1 MSKSGN
7 IKISA
12 IVIALTGIS
21 LLFGFAAPV
30 SINREYSFDERIKRQ
45 MVAVA
50 DTGDTLIYPIDPE
63 QDGGLY
69 LSTPTPMQKKFE
81 YDPETG
87 QYIVT
92 QKAGGRDIVP
102 PSYMTKEEYEN
113 YIFQK
118 QIRDNWKEKVSST
131 TGKENEDG
139 ILPTV
144 EVGGGVGDALEGV
157 FGSNTIDIRPQGSA
171 ELTFSGIF
179 QTIDNPAL
187 PEANRSTSTFNFD
200 ERLQIN
206 VTGKIGEK
214 LQLTTNFDTEAT
226 FSFENQMKLEYTGDE
241 DEIIQKIELGNVS
254 LPLNSSL
261 ITGSQGLFGV
271 KGQFKFGRL
280 TATAVFSEQKTE
292 RSTTRVEGGA
302 TLTDFTINADEYEAN
317 RHYFLGHYFR
327 ENYDRA
333 LAALPIINSGVNISK
348 IEVWVTNRNST
359 TSDVRNIVA
368 MQDLGEPNRI
378 YDDGIV
384 FQIPGNRSPSN
395 GANNL
400 YSLITGSSQIRDI
413 STSTDFLTGQGFT
426 EASSFTELENAKK
439 LSPNEYTFHPQLG
452 YISLNQSLNQDEVLA
467 VAYQYTLNGQTFQVG
482 EFSNDGVNAPQSLVV
497 KMLKSTITNV
507 KIPLWDLM
515 MKNVYSIG
523 AYQLNSQDFRLDIVY
538 ANDATG
544 TPINYIPEG
553 GNRIKNQILLRVMN
567 LDNLNV
573 NNDPQPDGFFDFVNG
588 LTVNSQNGRIYFP
601 VIEPFGSHLRTKFDD
616 PAIASKYVFQ
626 ELYDST
632 KFVAQQNAELNKF
645 RMIGEYKSS
654 SSSEIA
660 LGAFNIPKNSVT
672 VTSGGRQLTENVD
685 YTVDYN
691 LGRVTILNDALLS
704 SGTPID
710 ISVENNTLFNFQ
722 TKRFMGVNLDYKV
735 SEKWNVGSTVLNLS
749 ERPLTQK
756 TNIGE
761 EPISNT
767 IIGFNTTYNTEAPG
781 ITRLV
786 DKIPFIDTKEKSTV
800 TFTGE
805 YAKLIP
811 GSPRGID
818 INGSETSFIDD
829 FESAQTS
836 LELRTRNSWV
846 LASTPQGQ
854 DDLFPEAS
862 ISNNPQY
869 NYNRAKLAWYNIDP
883 LFHRKSDLT
892 PDHIANNPSLV
903 STPYTREVLLEEIF
917 PNISLQSNQP
927 NNVSV
932 FDLAYYP
939 NERGPYNFDVEGT
952 AFSAGMGADGLLI
965 DPESRWAGI
974 MRTLTTSNFEESNVE
989 FIQFWVMDPFLED
1002 PGHPGGDLY
1011 FNLGSVSEDILRDG
1025 RKSFEQ
1031 GLPTTA
1037 AVTNVDTTN
1046 WGWVSTL
1053 QSTVNAF
1060 SNEESSRPFQDVGLD
1075 GLPDSEER
1083 IFTGVGDTLP
1093 NYLNRIT
1100 ATHGV
1105 GSQAYI
1111 NAQNDPAADN
1121 FQYFRSDAFDNAQA
1135 GVLRRYKNFNGTE
1148 NNSPVATGGAPNSS
1162 NTLPDQ
1168 EDINRDQTLS
1178 KTEAYFQYKVSM
1190 RPEDLVV
1197 GQNYITDKITSQVR
1211 LADGNM
1217 GTATWYQFKIPVFEP
1232 DKKVGQINDFRSIR
1246 FIRMFLK
1253 DFDREVVL
1261 RFARL
1266 ELIRGEWRRY
1276 QLSLNG
1282 PAEGEEGDENP
1293 NTEFDITAVN
1303 IEENGNRTPIPYVL
1317 PPGIDR
1323 QVLFGTS
1330 SLQQQNEQA
1339 LSLRVCELE
1348 DGDARAAFKN
1358 LTMDIRTYNRIRMY
1372 VHAEAGNDVQ
1382 LQDGQIT
1389 AFIRIGSD
1397 YTQNYYEYEIP
1408 LELTDFGASD
1418 PNKIWPVG
1426 NEFNFSFDAL
1436 KQTKLERD
1444 RLIGVQGREVSRVV
1458 RYTKTLPGTN
1468 HKVSVI
1474 GSPNLG
1480 NVRTIM
1486 IGVRNPANVQFGG
1499 NDDGLPICAEVWF
1512 NELRLTDFDEDGGWA
1527 ATARVTTKMA
1537 DFANVTLAGSMNT
1550 IGFGSLD
1557 QGVTERLQEQRM
1569 QYNLSSNVFL
1579 GKFFPKKSGIKIP
1592 LFYSVSE
1599 EVSNPRFD
1607 PLDPDIEFKDKLD
1620 NLQSEAERD
1629 SLKSIVQD
1637 YTKRTSINLTNVK
1650 KERDPTKQSKPMP
1663 YDIEN
1668 LSASFSRNEA
1678 FHRDINTEFD
1688 RSRDTRVSLAY
1699 NWTHSPPNVQP
1710 LKNVKFLQSKYLAL
1724 IRDFNFY
1731 YLPSRVSIRT
1741 DVNRNYNE
1749 RLLRNLDNPGLR
1761 IDTTFNKSFTMDRV
1775 YDVKFDLSKALK
1787 IDYSARANS
1796 RIDEPEGRID
1806 TEEKKDSLWSN
1817 FWDLGRTTNFH
1828 QTTRISYAVPLN
1840 KIPITDW
1847 ITTTV
1852 SYNSDYD
1859 WRANTLATQQV
1870 DSVDLDFGNTIQN
1883 ANTKTLNGQFNMVSL
1898 YNKVGYLKRVN
1909 QGTNKRPKPKREEKP
1924 KDPNAKEGEEEEEE
1938 EDDGPSAFE
1947 RVLEE
1952 TAKLAMSVKNVS
1964 FNYSETNGTL
1974 LPGFKGTPEYVGMG
1988 NIGGTTA
1995 PTFGF
2000 VFGDQTDIRN
2010 IAVERDWLVKNPLQ
2024 NGQFSQTHTQNLNIR
2039 STIEPIKNFR
2049 IELTATR
2056 TFSENHTEFFR
2067 YDTANGNNS
2076 FVSQNPQDV
2085 GNFSMS
2091 FFTLPTAFVVDE
2103 DVTFSNE
2110 TFQQFL
2116 DNRRIIANRLAA
2128 ERGIV
2133 IPTDSFPD
2141 GYSSNSQEVLLPAFL
2156 AAYTG
2161 QDANSYTLQKFPKTP
2176 KPNWRITYTG
2186 LTNIKW
2192 IKDRF
2197 KSVNLTSGYR
2207 SVYTVGSYNTNLLY
2221 EEGQDVRDVNGDILP
2236 EIQILQVGISEQFSP
2251 LFKIDVTM
2259 NNSISANFEIKRDRT
2274 LNLSFA
2280 NNQLTE
2286 IKGNE
2291 IVVGSGYRI
2300 PNVRFKVNGKTLKS
2314 DLDLKADVSIR
2325 RNRTIIRKIEE
2336 ETNQITTG
2344 QTVVTIK
2351 ISADYAISKRFN
2363 LRLFFDRIVNNYD
2376 VSSAFPTSNTQ
2387 VGVTARLTLGP

>member
-1 MSKSGN
+1 ML
-7 IKISA
+7 
-12 IVIALTGIS
+12 V
-21 LLFGFAAPV
+21 GFAAPV
-30 SINREYSFDERIKRQ
+30 SINHDYNLNNILSEQIVS
-45 MVAVA
+45 VA
-50 DTGDTLIYPIDPE
+50 DTGDTLQYPIKPE
-63 QDGGLY
+63 QEGGLY
-69 LSTPTPMQKKFE
+69 LTTPRLLQKQFE

-87 QYIVT
+87 QYVVSKKLGEHYIT
-92 QKAGGRDIVP
+92 P
-102 PSYMTKEEYEN
+102 PAYMTQDEYRN
-113 YIFQK
+113 YIYNK
-118 QIRDNWKEKVSST
+118 QIQDNWKEKVKST
-131 TGKENEDG
+131 SGARDAENSLLIQPID
-139 ILPTV
+139 
-144 EVGGGVGDALEGV
+144 VGGTAGKAIGSI

-187 PEANRSTSTFNFD
+187 PETNRNTSTFNFD

-206 VTGKIGEK
+206 VTGKIGDK

-280 TATAVFSEQKTE
+280 TATAVFSEQRTE

-302 TLTDFTINADEYEAN
+302 TLTDFNINVDEYEAN

-327 ENYDRA
+327 DNYDRA

-368 MQDLGEPNRI
+368 LQDLGEPDRI
-378 YDDGIV
+378 HDDAVV
-384 FQIPGNRSPSN
+384 FPIPGNRFPNN

-400 YSLITGSSQIRDI
+400 YQFVTGSNQVRDI
-413 STSTDFLTGQGFT
+413 STSTDFLTGQGLT
-426 EASSFTELENAKK
+426 EATSFTELENARK
-439 LSPNEYTFHPQLG
+439 LSPTEFTFHPQLG

-482 EFSNDGVNAPQSLVV
+482 EFSNDGINAPQSLVV

-553 GNRIKNQILLRVMN
+553 GDRIKNQILLRVMN

-601 VIEPFGSHLRTKFDD
+601 VVEPFGSHLRAQFDD
-616 PAIASKYVFQ
+616 AEIASKYVFQ

-645 RMIGEYKSS
+645 RMMGEYKSS

-672 VTSGGRQLTENVD
+672 VTAAGRQLTENVD

-722 TKRFMGVNLDYKV
+722 TKRFMGVNLDYKI
-735 SEKWNVGSTVLNLS
+735 SEKWNVGSTILNLS

-767 IIGFNTTYNTEAPG
+767 IIGVNTTYSTEAPG

-836 LELRTRNSWV
+836 IDIRNRNSWV

-854 DDLFPEAS
+854 ADLFPEAEVT
-862 ISNNPQY
+862 NNIVY
-869 NYNRAKLAWYNIDP
+869 NYNRAKLAWYTIDP
-883 LFHRKSDLT
+883 LFHRNSDLT
-892 PDHIANNPSLV
+892 PSHISDNPSLV
-903 STPYTREVLLEEIF
+903 STPYTREVLIEEIF

-927 NNVSV
+927 SNVAV
-932 FDLAYYP
+932 LDLAYYP
-939 NERGPYNFDVEGT
+939 SLRGPYNFDVEGST
-952 AFSAGMGADGLLI
+952 FSSGLAADGTLV

-974 MRTLTTSNFEESNVE
+974 MRTLTTNNFEESNVE
-989 FIQFWVMDPFLED
+989 FIQFWVMDPFLEN
-1002 PGHPGGDLY
+1002 PNHPGGDLY

-1037 AVTNVDTTN
+1037 NVTNVDTTN

-1075 GLPDSEER
+1075 GLTNAEEI
-1083 IFTGVGDTLP
+1083 IFSGVGDSLP
-1093 NYLNRIT
+1093 NYLNRIS
-1100 ATHGV
+1100 ATLGP
-1105 GSQAYI
+1105 GSQAFT
-1111 NAQNDPAADN
+1111 NAQNDPSADD
-1121 FQYFRSDAFDNAQA
+1121 FQYYRSSTFDNQQA
-1135 GVLRRYKNFNGTE
+1135 GVLRRYRNFNGTE
-1148 NNSPVATGGAPNSS
+1148 NNSPVAAGDIPNSS
-1162 NTLPDQ
+1162 TTLPDQ

-1190 RPEDLVV
+1190 RPQDMVV
-1197 GQNYITDKITSQVR
+1197 GQNYITDKITTQIT
-1211 LADGNM
+1211 LADGNQ
-1217 GTATWYQFKIPVFEP
+1217 GTATWYQFKIPIFEP
-1232 DKKVGQINDFRSIR
+1232 DRKVGAINDFRSIR
-1246 FIRMFLK
+1246 FMRMFLK

-1276 QLSLNG
+1276 ELSLKG
-1282 PAEGEEGDENP
+1282 AAEGEEGDENS
-1293 NTEFDITAVN
+1293 NTEFDVTAVN
-1303 IEENGNRTPIPYVL
+1303 IEENGNRVPIPYVL

-1358 LTMDIRTYNRIRMY
+1358 LALDIRTYNRMRMY
-1372 VHAEAGNDVQ
+1372 VHAEAGNDVT
-1382 LQDGQIT
+1382 LPDGQIT

-1408 LELTDFGASD
+1408 LDLTDFGTDD
-1418 PNKIWPVG
+1418 PDRIWPSA

-1436 KQTKLERD
+1436 KETKLERD
-1444 RLIGVQGREVSRVV
+1444 RFIGDPGREVSRVV
-1458 RYTKTLPGTN
+1458 RYTRTLPGTN

-1486 IGVRNPANVQFGG
+1486 IGVRNPANEQFGG
-1499 NDDGLPICAEVWF
+1499 DDNGMPICAEVWF
-1512 NELRLTDFDEDGGWA
+1512 NELRLSDFDEDGGWA

-1537 DFANVTLAGSMNT
+1537 DFANVTLAGSMST
-1550 IGFGSLD
+1550 VGFGSLD
-1557 QGVTERLQEQRM
+1557 QGVTERIQEERM
-1569 QYNLSSNVFL
+1569 QYNLSSNVEV

-1599 EVSNPRFD
+1599 EVNNPRFD
-1607 PLDPDIEFKDKLD
+1607 PLDPDIEFEDKLN
-1620 NLQSEAERD
+1620 NLETEAERD

-1637 YTKRTSINLTNVK
+1637 YTKRTSINLTNVR
-1650 KERDPTKQSKPMP
+1650 KERDPTKQRKPMP
-1663 YDIEN
+1663 YDVEN
-1668 LSASFSRNEA
+1668 LSATFSRNES

-1699 NWTHSPPNVQP
+1699 NWNHSPPNVQP
-1710 LKNVKFLQSKYLAL
+1710 LKNVKFLQSPYLAL

-1731 YLPSRVSIRT
+1731 YLPSRVSVRS
-1741 DVNRNYNE
+1741 DVNRMYNE

-1761 IDTTFNKSFTMDRV
+1761 IDTTFNKSFTMDRI

-1787 IDYSARANS
+1787 IDYSARANT

-1806 TEEKKDSLWSN
+1806 TEEKKDSLWDN

-1828 QTTRISYAVPLN
+1828 QTTRISYALPVN
-1840 KIPITDW
+1840 KIPLTDW
-1847 ITTTV
+1847 ITSTV

-1859 WRANTLATQQV
+1859 WRANTLATQQI

-1883 ANTKTLNGQFNMVSL
+1883 ANTKTLTGQFNMVSL

-1909 QGTNKRPKPKREEKP
+1909 QGISKRPQPQRQRNEK
-1924 KDPNAKEGEEEEEE
+1924 AEGEGEEGEEEEEE
-1938 EDDGPSAFE
+1938 DEGPSVFE
-1947 RVLEE
+1947 KVLEGG
-1952 TAKLAMSVKNVS
+1952 AKFLMSVKNVS

-1974 LPGFKGTPEYVGMG
+1974 LPGFKGTPEYIGLG
-1988 NIGGTTA
+1988 NVGGTTA

-2010 IAVERDWLVKNPLQ
+2010 TAVERDWLVKNPLQ
-2024 NGQFSQTHTQNLNIR
+2024 NGQFSQTHSQNLNIR
-2039 STIEPIKNFR
+2039 STIEPLKNFR

-2067 YDTANGNNS
+2067 YDTANGNNT

-2091 FFTLPTAFVVDE
+2091 FYTLPTAFVVDD
-2103 DVTFSNE
+2103 DVTFDNK

-2128 ERGIV
+2128 ERGIT

-2141 GYSSNSQEVLLPAFL
+2141 GFSSNSQEVLLPAFL

-2161 QDANSYTLQKFPKTP
+2161 NDAGNYTLQKFPKTP

-2192 IKDRF
+2192 VRDRF

-2221 EEGQDVRDVNGDILP
+2221 EEGGDIRDVNGDFLP

-2251 LFKIDVTM
+2251 LFKVDVTM
-2259 NNSISANFEIKRDRT
+2259 NNSITANVEFKRDRT

-2291 IVVGSGYRI
+2291 IIVGGGYRI
-2300 PNVRFKVNGKTLKS
+2300 PNVKFKVNGKTLNS
-2314 DLDLKADVSIR
+2314 DLDLKADIKIR
-2325 RNRTIIRKIEE
+2325 RNRTLIRKIEE
-2336 ETNQITTG
+2336 ETNQVTTG
-2344 QTVVTIK
+2344 QTIVTIK

-2376 VSSAFPTSNTQ
+2376 VSSAFPTTNTQ
-2387 VGVTARLTLGP
+2387 IGITARLTLGP